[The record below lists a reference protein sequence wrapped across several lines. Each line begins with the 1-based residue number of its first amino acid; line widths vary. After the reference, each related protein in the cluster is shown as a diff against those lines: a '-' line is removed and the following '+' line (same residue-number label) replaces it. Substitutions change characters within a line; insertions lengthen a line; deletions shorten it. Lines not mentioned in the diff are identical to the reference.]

1 MRPAFECTQC
11 GNSRLLLPEACA
23 ACGNTEAP
31 HAHVEFWRVDL
42 EKGAPKVDEALE
54 YLNNIW
60 ITTCKLAEP
69 KNAKDAK

>member
-1 MRPAFECTQC
+1 MQVASMIAQ
-11 GNSRLLLPEACA
+11 SAQD
-23 ACGNTEAP
+23 AP
-31 HAHVEFWRVDL
+31 RIPPRGGSHFDEN
-42 EKGAPKVDEALE
+42 EALE